1 MAPGESLQPADGP
14 FELELLTASLRADAA
29 DLGTFVESLA
39 VKLED
44 AIPGLVRV
52 DRARSG
58 LRGPKKVRRIVV
70 DAGGERLE
78 LVCEG
83 GNRVQAR
90 RARVS
95 GGITLKTEPLDIEP
109 WLQTLSSAL
118 ADEAGH
124 SERTRQALERLLLE

>member
-1 MAPGESLQPADGP
+1 MAPGESIQPADGP
-14 FELELLTASLRADAA
+14 FELDLLTASLRAGAA
-29 DLGTFVESLA
+29 DVTAFVESLA
-39 VKLED
+39 IKLED
-44 AIPGLVRV
+44 AIPTLVRV

-58 LRGPKKVRRIVV
+58 FRGPKRVQRITV

-83 GNRVQAR
+83 GDRVQTR

-124 SERTRQALERLLLE
+124 SERTRQALERLLLG